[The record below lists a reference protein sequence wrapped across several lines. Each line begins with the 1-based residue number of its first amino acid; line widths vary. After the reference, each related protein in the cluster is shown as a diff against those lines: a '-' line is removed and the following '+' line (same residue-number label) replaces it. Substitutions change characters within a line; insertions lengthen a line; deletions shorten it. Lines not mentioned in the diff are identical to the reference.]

1 MDYDSDRH
9 FFLSQ
14 YFRNKYDTALKNYPF
29 IDSRVQITRLEVWV
43 TNRQNRITTTNNNI
57 RNIIAI
63 QDLGESQL
71 SGLTDG
77 EVVVLSPSTGMFSQP
92 ADSPSDNANNKFNP
106 DLIKLGTGLLN
117 PNIRLQPSQG
127 LTFLL
132 VKVKIILN

>member
-14 YFRNKYDTALKNYPF
+14 YFRSRYDAALKNYPF
-29 IDSRVQITRLEVWV
+29 IESRVQITRLEIWV

-71 SGLTDG
+71 TGLPDS
-77 EVVVLSPSTGMFSQP
+77 EVVVLNPATGIFNQP
-92 ADSPSDNANNKFNP
+92 ADSPSDNTNNDYDP
-106 DLIKLGTGLLN
+106 DQIKLGTGLLN
-117 PNIRLQPSQG
+117 MK
-127 LTFLL
+127 TL
-132 VKVKIILN
+132 VEKLDG